1 MKLSIVTP
9 KGMVYEGEVDYI
21 TVNGDQGQLGI
32 LNNHVPI
39 VVPIRN
45 GFVKRV
51 IGNNETYHVVSG
63 GLLEYSNNIATVI
76 AQETV
81 EGKSYDEAKKSL
93 DELRKLQKEQNRK
106 QVIDFTEMERELA
119 LNLREIQASKI

>member
-9 KGMVYEGEVDYI
+9 KGLNFEGEVDYLVI
-21 TVNGDQGQLGI
+21 EGDNGQLAI
-32 LNNHVPI
+32 LQNHIPI
-39 VVPIRN
+39 VVPIRS

-51 IGNNETYHVVSG
+51 KDNNEVFHIVSG

-81 EGKSYDEAKKSL
+81 EGKSMEDAKEKL
-93 DELRKLQKEQNRK
+93 EILRKTQKEANRK
-106 QVIDFTEMERELA
+106 QAMDFSEMERELA
-119 LNLREIQASKI
+119 LNLKEIQASKL

>member
-51 IGNNETYHVVSG
+51 IGNNETYHVISG

>member
-9 KGMVYEGEVDYI
+9 KGISFEGDVEYI
-21 TVNGDQGQLGI
+21 VIEGDNGQLAI
-32 LNNHVPI
+32 LENHIPI

-45 GFVKRV
+45 GFIKRV
-51 IGNNETYHVVSG
+51 KENNEVYHVISG

-81 EGKSYDEAKKSL
+81 EGKTMDDALEKL
-93 DELRKLQKEQNRK
+93 DSLRKQQKEANRK
-106 QVIDFTEMERELA
+106 RAMDFSEMEKELA
-119 LNLREIQASKI
+119 LNLKEIQASKL

>member
-51 IGNNETYHVVSG
+51 IGNNETYHVISG

-81 EGKSYDEAKKSL
+81 EGKTYDEAKKSL

>member
-9 KGMVYEGEVDYI
+9 KGMVFEGEVDFI
-21 TVNGDQGQLGI
+21 TVDGDQGQLGI
-32 LNNHVPI
+32 LTNHVPI

-51 IGNNETYHVVSG
+51 TGNNEIYHVISG
-63 GLLEYSNNIATVI
+63 GLLEFSNNIATVI

-81 EGKSYDEAKKSL
+81 EGKTYEEALKSL
-93 DELRKLQKEQNRK
+93 EELRKTLKEQNRK

-119 LNLREIQASKI
+119 LNLKEIQASKL

>member
-9 KGMVYEGEVDYI
+9 KGMVFEGEVDFI
-21 TVNGDQGQLGI
+21 TVDGDQGQLGI
-32 LNNHVPI
+32 LTNHVPI

-51 IGNNETYHVVSG
+51 TGNNEIYHVISG
-63 GLLEYSNNIATVI
+63 GLLEFSNNIATVI

-81 EGKSYDEAKKSL
+81 EGKTHEEALKSL
-93 DELRKLQKEQNRK
+93 EELRKTLKEQNRK

-119 LNLREIQASKI
+119 LNLKEIQASKL